1 MLKKVL
7 FLIILAALLVPT
19 AALAR
24 SLEVEG
30 PASFAGRGGVRGAL
44 HGEQAATVN
53 LRLAGGLIRVTGA
66 ARNLAVRCAGRKV
79 KQGARIHRRVKTVV
93 CKARGPM
100 LVAIT
105 SARFRFGAKSRA
117 FTIQVPEGLSGM
129 LHGNLRPIGRPPVE
143 EEPPAEEAPLDDPAA
158 DAEEAAENEA
168 ALDE

>member
-1 MLKKVL
+1 MKKLL
-7 FLIILAALLVPT
+7 FLVVLAALLVPT

-24 SLEVEG
+24 SLEVDG

-53 LRLAGGLIRVTGA
+53 LRLARGLVQVTGA
-66 ARNLAVRCAGRKV
+66 ARNLEVRCTGRKV
-79 KQGARIHRRVKTVV
+79 KQAARVHRRLKTVV

-105 SARFRFGAKSRA
+105 SSRFRFGAKSRA

-129 LHGNLRPIGRPPVE
+129 LHGNLRPIGPPPVE
-143 EEPPAEEAPLDDPAA
+143 EVVEEAPLDDAA
-158 DAEEAAENEA
+158 EDEQDAAENEA